1 MPEKEIEGQEVEV
14 EEVDRDEIVA
24 ETGSGSE
31 VEAEEPQAAKE
42 ESEYPDELAV
52 LPVRDT
58 VLFPHAVMPLN
69 IGRESSI
76 ALINSL
82 GENKYLGVVTQR
94 DPRVDTPD
102 PSDLYQVGALAMI
115 HKAVRMPNNSLLIF
129 CEGLARIRLTDV
141 IAQTPFY
148 RVRYETIPD
157 DEPEITPQ
165 LEALRQNCIS
175 IFQEVVQLSPAL
187 SDEMGSMVSNI
198 KEPGRV
204 ADFVAATLPGLP
216 SAEKQSVLETTD
228 VAKRL
233 EDVFR
238 YLNKEREVLR
248 LRNKIQSQVEDQLS
262 QSQREFYLRE
272 QLKAIQKELGDSDE
286 QAEIEELR
294 QKIDESGMA
303 EEVLKEAH
311 RELKRLARM
320 SPAAADYTVT
330 RTYLDWLVALP
341 WNKSSGS
348 AVDVLKAKQ
357 VLDEDHYDL
366 EKIKERIL
374 DYLAVLQLKPTLKG
388 PILCFVG
395 PPGVG
400 KTSLGKSIA
409 RAMDRQF
416 VRMSLGGVHDEA
428 EIRGHRRTYIGALPG
443 QVIQGIRRAGAND
456 PVFVLDE
463 VDKLGRDFRGDP
475 SSALLEVLDPA
486 QNNTF
491 RDHYLDV
498 PFDLSKVLFITTANE
513 LDPIPGAL
521 RDRMEVLELK
531 GYTEYEKIRI
541 AVNYLIPRQIE
552 ENGLAGENI
561 RFNEDALSH
570 IIQSYT
576 REAGV
581 RNLEREIGTICRKQ
595 ARRLAE
601 RRSAAGR
608 KQDGQP
614 PEPVAAPV
622 TAPSDDGALRE
633 EADLLVVTPAVVEEF
648 LRAPRYRKDV
658 EIAERTK
665 KPGVAVGLAWTPAGG
680 DILFI
685 EATMMG
691 GGGKGMTL
699 TGHLGKVMQE
709 SMQAALSWVRAHAEQ
724 LGIDPE
730 FFKNNDLHLHVP
742 AGAIPKDGPSAGIT
756 VVTAL
761 ASLLMARRVRPY
773 VSMTGEVTLSG
784 LVLPVG
790 GIKEKVLAARR
801 AGVKEVILPR
811 ENKVDVDEDLQPEH
825 IEDLKIHF
833 VETVEEVLDL
843 ALMPPEA
850 KPAEKPDQPASGTE
864 SEPEASEVAASQHAS

>member
-1 MPEKEIEGQEVEV
+1 MQEKQMEGRQAEPEQPESN
-14 EEVDRDEIVA
+14 EIVA
-24 ETGSGSE
+24 E
-31 VEAEEPQAAKE
+31 EAKAAKE
-42 ESEYPDELAV
+42 ETDYPDELAV

-94 DPRVDTPD
+94 DPRVDAPE
-102 PSDLYQVGALAMI
+102 PSDLYEVGALAMI

-141 IAQTPFY
+141 ITQTPFY
-148 RVRYETIPD
+148 RVRYEIIPEE
-157 DEPEITPQ
+157 EPEVTSQ
-165 LEALRQNCIS
+165 LEALRQNCTS
-175 IFQEVVQLSPAL
+175 VFQEVVQLSPAL

-228 VAKRL
+228 VPKRL

-272 QLKAIQKELGDSDE
+272 QLKAIQKELGDTDD

-294 QKIDESGMA
+294 LKIDESGMT
-303 EEVLKEAH
+303 EDVMKEAH
-311 RELKRLARM
+311 RELKRLSRM

-348 AVDVLKAKQ
+348 SVDVLKAKQ

-400 KTSLGKSIA
+400 KTSLGRSIA
-409 RAMDRQF
+409 RALDREF
-416 VRMSLGGVHDEA
+416 VRMSLGGMHDEA

-456 PVFVLDE
+456 PVFILDE

-475 SSALLEVLDPA
+475 ASALLEVLDPA
-486 QNNTF
+486 QNNSF

-498 PFDLSKVLFITTANE
+498 PFDLSKVLFITTANI
-513 LDPIPGAL
+513 LDPIPDAL

-531 GYTEYEKIRI
+531 GYTESEKIHI
-541 AVNYLIPRQIE
+541 AVKYLIPRQIE
-552 ENGLAGENI
+552 ENGVTDKNI

-570 IIQSYT
+570 IVQSYT

-601 RRSAAGR
+601 RRSVTG
-608 KQDGQP
+608 K
-614 PEPVAAPV
+614 EPGEA
-622 TAPSDDGALRE
+622 TDGAPE
-633 EADLLVVTPAVVEEF
+633 SATAGGSASPDGADLLVVTPEVVEEF
-648 LRAPRYRKDV
+648 LRAPRYRKDA
-658 EIAERTK
+658 EIAERTR

-685 EATMMG
+685 EATKMP

-709 SMQAALSWVRAHAEQ
+709 SMQAALSWVRAHADE

-761 ASLLMARRVRPY
+761 ASLLVGRRVRPY

-801 AGVKEVILPR
+801 AGVKEVILSR
-811 ENKVDVDEDLQPEH
+811 ENKVNVDEDLLPEQ
-825 IEDLKIHF
+825 IDDLKIHF
-833 VETVEEVLDL
+833 IETVEEVLDL
-843 ALMPPEA
+843 ALVPPE
-850 KPAEKPDQPASGTE
+850 DQGADKQQTDSK
-864 SEPEASEVAASQHAS
+864 EPETETSEIAASQPAR

>member
-1 MPEKEIEGQEVEV
+1 MQEKEIEGRDVAA
-14 EEVDRDEIVA
+14 EETDADEIVA
-24 ETGSGSE
+24 EAGSGSE
-31 VEAEEPQAAKE
+31 IVAGEPKDAQDAT
-42 ESEYPDELAV
+42 EYPDELAV

-94 DPRVDTPD
+94 DPRVDAPE
-102 PSDLYQVGALAMI
+102 PSDLYEVGALAMI

-141 IAQTPFY
+141 ITQTPFY
-148 RVRYETIPD
+148 RVRYEIIPEE
-157 DEPEITPQ
+157 EPEVTPQ
-165 LEALRQNCIS
+165 LEAMRQNCTS
-175 IFQEVVQLSPAL
+175 VFQEVVQLSPAL

-216 SAEKQSVLETTD
+216 SAEKQSVLETSD
-228 VAKRL
+228 VLKRL

-248 LRNKIQSQVEDQLS
+248 LRNKITSQVEDQLS

-294 QKIDESGMA
+294 QKIDESGMP
-303 EEVLKEAH
+303 EEVMKEAH

-320 SPAAADYTVT
+320 PPAAADYTVT

-348 AVDVLKAKQ
+348 SVDVLKAKQ

-409 RAMDRQF
+409 RALDREF
-416 VRMSLGGVHDEA
+416 VRMSLGGMHDEA

-475 SSALLEVLDPA
+475 ASALLEVLDPA

-498 PFDLSKVLFITTANE
+498 PFDLSKVLFITTANM
-513 LDPIPGAL
+513 LDPVPDAL

-531 GYTEYEKIRI
+531 GYTEHEKIRI

-552 ENGLAGENI
+552 ENGLTVENI

-601 RRSAAGR
+601 RRSAAAG
-608 KQDGQP
+608 KQDGTPEQAAA
-614 PEPVAAPV
+614 PEPVSSPQAAIPE
-622 TAPSDDGALRE
+622 G
-633 EADLLVVTPAVVEEF
+633 ADLLVVTPEIVEEF
-648 LRAPRYRKDV
+648 LRAPRFRKDA
-658 EIAERTK
+658 EIAERTR

-685 EATMMG
+685 EATKMA

-709 SMQAALSWVRAHAEQ
+709 SMQAALSWVRAHAEE

-773 VSMTGEVTLSG
+773 LSMTGEVTLSG

-801 AGVKEVILPR
+801 AGVKEVILSR
-811 ENKVDVDEDLQPEH
+811 ENKVNVDEDLLPEQ

-833 VETVEEVLDL
+833 IETVEEVLDL
-843 ALMPPEA
+843 ALMPPEG
-850 KPAEKPDQPASGTE
+850 KPAEKPEARADSAESG
-864 SEPEASEVAASQHAS
+864 PEASAVAASQHAS